1 MRHLHIES
9 KEPNLLHSLGVLMA
23 TASQYT
29 NLPAI
34 HQGKTQQLQT
44 IKSVKGDEDYDV
56 LSYTKEYLELIE
68 PHVDVEQSL
77 DEVFEGFLTEA
88 SLVPCQKSEI
98 KTFFHLMYEA
108 LKQPFQA

>member
-1 MRHLHIES
+1 MRHIQIES
-9 KEPNLLHSLGVLMA
+9 KEPNLLHALGVLMA

-34 HQGKTQQLQT
+34 RQGKATHLQA
-44 IKSVKGDEDYDV
+44 IRPVKGAADYDV
-56 LSYTKEYLELIE
+56 LSYTKEYLELIG

-88 SLVPCQKSEI
+88 SLVPCQKSEL
-98 KTFFHLMYEA
+98 KTFFHLMYDA